1 MNQFAI
7 FTDTRGR
14 RWICGYTLKI
24 LFGIV
29 ETGKRYFWDYDKLCK
44 LFDRRNH
51 NANHQA
57 RRQPRQLR

>member
-1 MNQFAI
+1 MDTFAI

-14 RWICGYTLKI
+14 RWICGQALRI

-29 ETGKRYFWDYDKLCK
+29 ETGKRHFWDYDKLCK
-44 LFDRRNH
+44 LFDGRNR

-57 RRQPRQLR
+57 RRHRR